1 MQGQGMAGER
11 RPVYLA
17 WIHWNGGDNGVTGGG
32 SNETPRTGRGG
43 GRTQGLFGGGIARAR
58 RPGDGMGIA
67 SLLVDFGKS
76 DAVGL
81 PGDEFHLVIG

>member
-1 MQGQGMAGER
+1 MPGQGIAGER
-11 RPVYLA
+11 RPVYLP
-17 WIHWNGGDNGVTGGG
+17 WIHWMGGDKAVMDG

-43 GRTQGLFGGGIARAR
+43 GRTQGLFGGGIARLL

-67 SLLVDFGKS
+67 SLLVDLGKS